1 MIFAVA
7 AFIHPSWAWWPIIKF
22 IPWRDSSRLM
32 AGFIVPFSVSAYL
45 LLDVTTS
52 LASRLT
58 AWEAAYRGLRLPRP
72 VVERALQYHSAHYLP
87 VALFTFITIA
97 GYQYLIQYRPSIA
110 FDYPMHYL
118 YLLCAEVILAAG
130 YLFIT
135 YWTGMKNLMFANSGG
150 A

>member
-1 MIFAVA
+1 
-7 AFIHPSWAWWPIIKF
+7 
-22 IPWRDSSRLM
+22 M

-110 FDYPMHYL
+110 FEYAFWNERP
-118 YLLCAEVILAAG
+118 AEALVRIGEPLPISPAPAKSF
-130 YLFIT
+130 L
-135 YWTGMKNLMFANSGG
+135 
-150 A
+150 